1 MANKT
6 HRPEQEQGE
15 PASQIKDLKEEAEN
29 PIKAEFRKY
38 LSERLKSASNY
49 MSVLD
54 RRVSEYIRRLVDPN
68 ADSIFYYTTSE
79 DVEKCIMILEASDE
93 FNMAN
98 ERSHGL
104 MHAALQQYLSF
115 IYIDEMGNKDVA
127 RPNKLTDIVLSYEE
141 ANEAIAFAG
150 EVVAYEM
157 RRKKLKT
164 SIPVKSDLGLISYLP
179 KLFKKRAS
187 NDTIYSSVFSPAEV
201 KRDSHFLVSVFLHSQ
216 DDAET
221 VISMAKEADSFTTRR
236 GYRPLPCKMR
246 EGDMVDIQLSIM
258 GKTLLFSDNQAII
271 WRGVIASCSFDYP
284 IPNELDEK
292 ELCCSAVIK
301 VNGAPIGEMK
311 FITKIVEQPTTR
323 NTKVISQPWE
333 KIFISY
339 AHQDEKTVRHFSQAF
354 KMLKRDVF
362 FDRDYLKAGDIFSEE
377 IEKYIKDADVFIL
390 FWSENAAKS
399 EYVQKE
405 LALALPRAYPQ
416 TQPLEKAK
424 LSIYPMSI
432 EPRAELPDDMKNI
445 YNFEVV

>member
-1 MANKT
+1 MANKA
-6 HRPEQEQGE
+6 HRPEQKQ
-15 PASQIKDLKEEAEN
+15 EESANRIQDIAEKSDS
-29 PIKAEFRKY
+29 PIKEKFRIY

-68 ADSIFYYTTSE
+68 ADSIFSYTTSE

-141 ANEAIAFAG
+141 EGEATAFAG
-150 EVVAYEM
+150 KLVANAM
-157 RRKKLKT
+157 RRKEYKT
-164 SIPVKSDLGLISYLP
+164 RIPDESGLGLINYLP

-187 NDTIYSSVFSPAEV
+187 NDTVYSSVFSPAEV